1 MEERKRVLLT
11 QRQRAAM
18 ELRRRVVLQYET
30 MRADQPENVSNNLIY
45 QTIADGEGVSTEWV
59 RAIVKEEGK
68 EVQP

>member
-11 QRQRAAM
+11 PRQKAAM

-45 QTIADGEGVSTEWV
+45 QTIADGEGVSVQWV
-59 RAIVKEEGK
+59 RSIVKEEGK